1 MVKAQQDERL
11 IQFLMG
17 LSEAY
22 AAIRR
27 NILMISPMPSVSLAY
42 SLLIQDEKQREI
54 FVSSY
59 PAGNHSSYL
68 VANGNGPP
76 QYPGHGNRS
85 QTPEYKTKKGI
96 VGSQSTQEQV
106 SQLVHLLNQVKVIQ
120 PDANPVDQ
128 SAMATYAGNNSI
140 SCLLSFNYKPWILD
154 SGASQHMCCDSN
166 MFHSLE
172 TLPQPINVTLPTFT
186 SVKVTHSGIIAL
198 LPDLFIH
205 DGPSM
210 KRPLVL
216 GEAKSGLYQLFS
228 SSLKSESPT
237 NKAAN

>member
-85 QTPEYKTKKGI
+85 QTPEYKTKKGNSLDFPMI
-96 VGSQSTQEQV
+96 LSSQRARG
-106 SQLVHLLNQVKVIQ
+106 IQ
-120 PDANPVDQ
+120 IQ
-128 SAMATYAGNNSI
+128 
-140 SCLLSFNYKPWILD
+140 
-154 SGASQHMCCDSN
+154 SGAMLCYHLIYLV
-166 MFHSLE
+166 FPVLSLI
-172 TLPQPINVTLPTFT
+172 LQ
-186 SVKVTHSGIIAL
+186 AL
-198 LPDLFIH
+198 LEVSRLRNKFLSWFI
-205 DGPSM
+205 
-210 KRPLVL
+210 
-216 GEAKSGLYQLFS
+216 Y
-228 SSLKSESPT
+228 
-237 NKAAN
+237 